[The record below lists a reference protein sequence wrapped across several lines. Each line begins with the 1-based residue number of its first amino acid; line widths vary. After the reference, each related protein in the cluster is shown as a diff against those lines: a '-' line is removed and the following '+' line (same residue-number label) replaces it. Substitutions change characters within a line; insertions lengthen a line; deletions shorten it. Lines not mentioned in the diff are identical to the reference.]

1 MKKVMKEIEVYT
13 LDEVKDKALD
23 KNRYINVEDID
34 WWEDTIDNWTGK
46 LAEKGFEDADIYF
59 SGFYS
64 QGDGACFDCKK
75 FDLKKLL
82 NLVEIPEE
90 KKKIILKCDEKF
102 GIELEINRK
111 SCLYSHEHS
120 VYLDWSSSGSI
131 PSICCNM
138 IDDFVKELEKI
149 RVELC
154 KQIYADLKDDYECL
168 TSDEHVEDTLEA
180 NEYEF
185 LADGT
190 IYC

>member
-1 MKKVMKEIEVYT
+1 MKKVMKEIEVFT
-13 LDEVKDKALD
+13 FDEVKDKALD

-46 LAEKGFEDADIYF
+46 LAEKGFEDADIHF

-64 QGDGACFDCKK
+64 QGDGAVFDCKK
-75 FDLKKLL
+75 FDIKKLL

-90 KKKIILKCDEKF
+90 DKKLILKADV
-102 GIELEINRK
+102 ELEIYGK
-111 SCLYSHEHS
+111 SLRYCHENTRH
-120 VYLDWSSSGSI
+120 LDWV
-131 PSICCNM
+131 PSDYITDYNVN
-138 IDDFVKELEKI
+138 IIQKFVKKLEKVRI
-149 RVELC
+149 ELC
-154 KQIYADLKDDYECL
+154 REIYSDLKDEYEYL
-168 TSDEHVEDTLEA
+168 ISDEQVEDTLKA